1 MAEEK
6 WDPHSVDR
14 FANHE
19 NTQLPRFNSRFWC
32 PGTEA
37 VDAFSVSWAGEN
49 NWLVPPIFL
58 IPKVLNHMVALGGRA
73 TLVVPAWP
81 SAPFWPFIFTNGGLS
96 PIFSD
101 IFEIPLGT
109 DVFVLGNYKI
119 PFLDHLIFVQVFCS
133 CGFPREA
140 LVKPPLFFSLVGGFS
155 LPFIEFL
162 RSYHMVSE
170 YFGMHLDPCF
180 VDHLVFFIMQGP
192 LWPLVVIFFCVFSWD
207 HLDPTLPCFTSCCI
221 FLIYFFFGHFCHFIF
236 SIFCF
241 RS

>member
-1 MAEEK
+1 MTKLIFLSRIVDYDDWRVKRDYFLLAEEK
-6 WDPHSVDR
+6 WGPHSVDR

-58 IPKVLNHMVALGGRA
+58 IPKVLNHMVAFGGRA

-81 SAPFWPFIFTNGGLS
+81 SAPFWPLIFTDEGLS

-109 DVFVLGNYKI
+109 DVFVLGNYKN
-119 PFLDHLIFVQVFCS
+119 S
-133 CGFPREA
+133 
-140 LVKPPLFFSLVGGFS
+140 LFGS
-155 LPFIEFL
+155 PN
-162 RSYHMVSE
+162 
-170 YFGMHLDPCF
+170 
-180 VDHLVFFIMQGP
+180 
-192 LWPLVVIFFCVFSWD
+192 
-207 HLDPTLPCFTSCCI
+207 
-221 FLIYFFFGHFCHFIF
+221 
-236 SIFCF
+236 F
-241 RS
+241 RSGVLFWRFS

>member
-1 MAEEK
+1 MCLLSCITLEVEWIPRSANDKADFLSRIVDYDDWRVKRDYFLLAEET
-6 WDPHSVDR
+6 WGPHSVDR

-58 IPKVLNHMVALGGRA
+58 IPKVLNHMVAFGGRA

-81 SAPFWPFIFTNGGLS
+81 SAPFWPLIFTDEGLS

-101 IFEIPLGT
+101 IFVSPWLLMFSFWEII
-109 DVFVLGNYKI
+109 KI
-119 PFLDHLIFVQVFCS
+119 PFLDHLISVQRSCS

-140 LVKPPLFFSLVGGFS
+140 LRCPPLFQTCRGFS
-155 LPFIEFL
+155 LQFVEFL
-162 RSYHMVSE
+162 HSYHMVSE
-170 YFGMHLDPCF
+170 YPQMHLDPCF
-180 VDHLVFFIMQGP
+180 C
-192 LWPLVVIFFCVFSWD
+192 WPVGLF
-207 HLDPTLPCFTSCCI
+207 
-221 FLIYFFFGHFCHFIF
+221 
-236 SIFCF
+236 
-241 RS
+241 